1 MRLLYLNNNQ
11 DQINPITQKIIK
23 WLPSMDNLQ
32 MTADTQPITATE
44 GKYMEYSNIKV
55 DILENEIGMII
66 LNRPEK
72 RNAINIQMRKEISD
86 CLRKWRETSI
96 IRALIF
102 IGAGSSF
109 SGGFDL
115 NEFSNPDCFPE
126 LLKTSTDYHLDIWNF
141 PKPTIAAVNGP
152 AMGGGFDLTTL
163 CDIRVC
169 SESAIFG
176 HPEIKFGAPPFYT
189 PLRWIIGE
197 GRARELCLTGRK
209 INAQEAYQIGL
220 VSQIFIDNELLEHA
234 IQVGKTLLEAP
245 TDALRFTKEF
255 FIRNSGKG
263 FEESF
268 VMEHDEAFRRV
279 LLPKAEKGFK

>member
-1 MRLLYLNNNQ
+1 M
-11 DQINPITQKIIK
+11 KFHH
-23 WLPSMDNLQ
+23 
-32 MTADTQPITATE
+32 
-44 GKYMEYSNIKV
+44 IKV
-55 DILENEIGMII
+55 DIHEAGIGII
-66 LNRPEK
+66 VLNRPEK
-72 RNAINIQMRKEISD
+72 RNAISIQMRKEISD
-86 CLRKWRETSI
+86 CLREWREAS
-96 IRALIF
+96 A
-102 IGAGSSF
+102 IGALVFTGQGSSF

-115 NEFSNPDCFPE
+115 NEFGNPDCFPE
-126 LLKTSTDYHLDIWNF
+126 LLKSSTEYHLDIWNF

-169 SESAIFG
+169 SESATFG
-176 HPEIKFGAPPFYT
+176 HPEIKFGAPPFFT

-220 VSQIFIDNELLEHA
+220 VSQVFKDNELLGQA
-234 IQVGKTLLEAP
+234 IQIGKTILEAP
-245 TDALRFTKEF
+245 MDTLKFTKQF
-255 FIRNSGKG
+255 FIGNSGKG

-268 VMEHDEAFRRV
+268 IIEHDEAFRKV

>member
-1 MRLLYLNNNQ
+1 
-11 DQINPITQKIIK
+11 
-23 WLPSMDNLQ
+23 
-32 MTADTQPITATE
+32 
-44 GKYMEYSNIKV
+44 MEFSHIKV
-55 DILENEIGMII
+55 DIREDRIGIII

-72 RNAINIQMRKEISD
+72 RNAISIQMRKEISY
-86 CLRKWRETSI
+86 CLHEWREASTI
-96 IRALIF
+96 DALIF
-102 IGAGSSF
+102 IGDGSSF

-115 NEFSNPDCFPE
+115 NEFGNPDCFPE
-126 LLKTSTDYHLDIWNF
+126 LLKSSTEYHLDIWTF

-163 CDIRVC
+163 CDIRLC
-169 SESAIFG
+169 SESAVFG
-176 HPEIKFGAPPFYT
+176 HPEIKFGAPPFFT

-220 VSQIFIDNELLEHA
+220 VSQVLRDNELLKQA
-234 IQVGKTLLEAP
+234 IQVGKTILEAP

-255 FIRNSGKG
+255 FISNSGKG

-268 VMEHDEAFRRV
+268 IIEHDEAFRKV